1 MSHSI
6 RTFVLLAIA
15 IALLAPLAVA
25 QKAPAPPPP
34 PPSAPS
40 GRSPTPISPNSD
52 VTQPRDDLVMFL
64 RGRVATDD
72 GTPVPHDVFVE
83 RVCNNRAR
91 QEVYAS
97 ARGDFSMQLGSR
109 TDSFPEA
116 SADSTSQS
124 ETPNRDPNMGISRR
138 LLVNCDLRASAAGF
152 RPGTVGL
159 MDLDS
164 FGGSADVGVIVVHR
178 AVKVK
183 GTTLDATPYKAPKD
197 ARKAYEKG
205 LDAEKKDKLADAQK
219 YFESAVQLYPKSA
232 NTWFQLGTVLQK
244 QNQEEAARKAF
255 TQATEV
261 DAKFLPPYLSL
272 ASMATRAENWTE
284 VRDLTGHIL
293 DLDPLNRVS
302 GYILDLDP
310 LNYGDAYFYNAL
322 ANYKL
327 NRFADAERSGLKAEH
342 LDLRTRFPQLHLLM
356 AELFAR
362 KNDYALAI
370 GEVQTYLALVPHAPD
385 EFQAREQL
393 AKFEKLNASLST
405 AEKPD
410 QK

>member
-1 MSHSI
+1 MSHRI
-6 RTFVLLAIA
+6 RAFVLLAIA
-15 IALLAPLAVA
+15 IALLVPVAVA
-25 QKAPAPPPP
+25 QKPAPAPSP
-34 PPSAPS
+34 PPSAPPTRS
-40 GRSPTPISPNSD
+40 GVPSPPNSD
-52 VTQPRDDLVMFL
+52 PTQPREDLVMFL
-64 RGRVATDD
+64 RGRVTTDD
-72 GTPVPHDVFVE
+72 GTPVPNDMLVE

-97 ARGDFSMQLGSR
+97 SRGDFSMQLGSK

-116 SADSTSQS
+116 SADSTSQFD
-124 ETPNRDPNMGISRR
+124 TPNKDSSMGIPRR
-138 LLVNCDLRASAAGF
+138 GLMNCDLRASAAGF
-152 RPGTVGL
+152 RSSIIGL
-159 MDLDS
+159 MDLDT
-164 FGGSADVGVIVVHR
+164 FGGTADVGVIVVR
-178 AVKVK
+178 RTAKVK
-183 GTTLDATPYKAPKD
+183 GATLDATPYKTPKD

-219 YFESAVQLYPKSA
+219 YFESAVQLYPRSA

-244 QNQEEAARKAF
+244 ENQQDAARKAY
-255 TQATEV
+255 TQATVV
-261 DAKFLPPYLSL
+261 DAKFLPPYVSL
-272 ASMATRAENWTE
+272 ASMATQAGNWTE
-284 VRDLTGHIL
+284 VRDLTNHIL

-310 LNYGDAYFYNAL
+310 LNCADAYFYNAL

-342 LDLRTRFPQLHLLM
+342 LDLLTRFPQLHLLM

-370 GEVQTYLALVPHAPD
+370 GEVQTYLALVPHAKD
-385 EFQAREQL
+385 EYQAREQL
-393 AKFEKLNASLST
+393 AKFEKLNGSAPT
-405 AEKPD
+405 TEKPD

>member
-1 MSHSI
+1 MSHGI

-15 IALLAPLAVA
+15 TAPLVPVAVA
-25 QKAPAPPPP
+25 QKAPAAPPS

-40 GRSPTPISPNSD
+40 GRSTLPTSGNADP
-52 VTQPRDDLVMFL
+52 TQPRDDLVLFL

-72 GTPVPHDVFVE
+72 GTPVPNDVLVE

-97 ARGDFSMQLGSR
+97 SRGDFSMQLGSR

-116 SADSTSQS
+116 SADSTAQG
-124 ETPNRDPNMGISRR
+124 ETPNKDSNMGISRR
-138 LLVNCDLRASAAGF
+138 LLLNCDLRASAAGF
-152 RPGTVGL
+152 RPGIVGL
-159 MDLDS
+159 VDLDA
-164 FGGSADVGVIVVHR
+164 FGGSADVGLITVHR
-178 AVKVK
+178 VVKVK
-183 GTTLDATPYKAPKD
+183 GATLDATPYKAPKD

-232 NTWFQLGTVLQK
+232 NTWFQLGSVLQK
-244 QNQEEAARKAF
+244 ENQQDAARKAF
-255 TQATEV
+255 TQATVV
-261 DAKFLPPYLSL
+261 DAKFLPPYVSL
-272 ASMATRAENWTE
+272 ASIATQTGNWTE
-284 VRDLTGHIL
+284 VRDLTNHVL

-310 LNYGDAYFYNAL
+310 LNYADAYFYNAL
-322 ANYKL
+322 ANYRL

-370 GEVQTYLALVPHAPD
+370 GEVQTYLALVPHAKD
-385 EFQAREQL
+385 EYQAREQL
-393 AKFEKLNASLST
+393 AKFEKLNASPST
-405 AEKPD
+405 TEKPD